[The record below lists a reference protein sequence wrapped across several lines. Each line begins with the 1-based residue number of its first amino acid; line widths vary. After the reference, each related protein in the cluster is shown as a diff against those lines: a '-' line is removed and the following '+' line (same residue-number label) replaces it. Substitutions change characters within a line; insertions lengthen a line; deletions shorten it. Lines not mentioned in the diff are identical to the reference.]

1 MERIFQA
8 HAGEGRA
15 HSLPARHWRRPQPF
29 WWWVDDTAV
38 QASKNA
44 RFRHQPALQ
53 DLPMRE
59 QTRAKAEGAGATLIW
74 SGNQTTS
81 DSSCKQGHDGYLASH
96 DRAML
101 CQTQQYSQWS
111 RCSSLHT
118 AMLVLF
124 CRARG
129 PGLQERATK
138 DTRISHLTAP
148 VTLLLL
154 LYFSIPFFLTQKCS
168 HNQEE
173 DLAPSICSDWD
184 CSSGFK
190 PEFDEVGAPPLNYSP
205 LQREN
210 MVITGSEATCWHIAA
225 WGTCVHPASWH
236 HIPPMCLHGSSCYFA
251 VCAWCNWKTLTD
263 FTRLRSGIKWKMHNG
278 EWLTTGCRI
287 YRVILWGNVQLLPAA
302 YLNAHLRYLN

>member
-1 MERIFQA
+1 MV
-8 HAGEGRA
+8 GR
-15 HSLPARHWRRPQPF
+15 W
-29 WWWVDDTAV
+29 

-44 RFRHQPALQ
+44 RFRHQRALQ

-59 QTRAKAEGAGATLIW
+59 QTRAKTEGAGATLIW
-74 SGNQTTS
+74 SGNQTTA

-173 DLAPSICSDWD
+173 DLAPSLCSDWD
-184 CSSGFK
+184 WSSGFK
-190 PEFDEVGAPPLNYSP
+190 PEFEEVGAPPLNYSP

-225 WGTCVHPASWH
+225 QGTCVHPTSGH
-236 HIPPMCLHGSSCYFA
+236 HIPPCVSVGLA
-251 VCAWCNWKTLTD
+251 
-263 FTRLRSGIKWKMHNG
+263 
-278 EWLTTGCRI
+278 
-287 YRVILWGNVQLLPAA
+287 VILQLVLDAIERCSLTSLGLDQVSNGKLIMENDWLKVA
-302 YLNAHLRYLN
+302 GFIK